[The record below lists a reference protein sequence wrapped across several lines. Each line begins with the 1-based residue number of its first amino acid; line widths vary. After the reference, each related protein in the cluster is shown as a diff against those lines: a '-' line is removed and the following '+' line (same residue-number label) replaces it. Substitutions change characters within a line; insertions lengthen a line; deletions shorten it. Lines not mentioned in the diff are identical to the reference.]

1 MAMAEEKKSPDWER
15 IEAQYRAGAM
25 SLREIAAEHGIT
37 EGAIRKRAKRD
48 EWIRDL
54 AEKVR
59 IKADDLVR
67 KEQVRN
73 SVRIE
78 TPTERQ
84 VINEV
89 AATEAHVRISQR
101 SDISRSRA
109 LCMSLLA
116 ELEAQTADVPSL
128 AALGEMMRA
137 EDDRGIDKLNE
148 LYRAVIGL
156 PERTKTMKAL
166 SDSLKNLVALERE
179 AYGIQTAA
187 PDDDKRKSDA
197 KPMSAEEAY
206 RKMLGG

>member
-1 MAMAEEKKSPDWER
+1 MAEEKKSPDWER

-116 ELEAQTADVPSL
+116 ELEAQTADVTSL

-137 EDDRGIDKLNE
+137 EDDRGVDKLNE

-179 AYGIQTAA
+179 AYGIASA
-187 PDDDKRKSDA
+187 SLDDSKPKDTGR
-197 KPMSAEEAY
+197 PMSAEEAY
-206 RKMLGG
+206 RKMIGG